1 MSALAPAM
9 RLRVSEIAVWVRS
22 MIRSISSL
30 VLCMLAVVVR
40 TRVRGLWNGINMLPS
55 GIMRRER
62 IVGSLSRHGHLKQMP
77 MRQINTHVAAALRDS
92 RPLVPFLSDGSI
104 AHGTARPRRA
114 TAVLDQLRALTG
126 NTATR
131 KTRLCGD

>member
-92 RPLVPFLSDGSI
+92 RPLVPFLPDGSI
-104 AHGTARPRRA
+104 APWNSETSKSNCGPRSASRADGKHRHAQDTAMW
-114 TAVLDQLRALTG
+114 
-126 NTATR
+126 
-131 KTRLCGD
+131 